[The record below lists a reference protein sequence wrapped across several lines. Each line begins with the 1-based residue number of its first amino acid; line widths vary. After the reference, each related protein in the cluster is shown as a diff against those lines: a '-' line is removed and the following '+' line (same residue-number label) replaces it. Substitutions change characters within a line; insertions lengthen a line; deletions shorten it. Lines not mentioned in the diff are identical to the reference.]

1 MKITAW
7 KLVAYDEDSNEVVMD
22 THDNKT
28 HIPNYVANVI
38 DDFLT
43 EEFEESTDE

>member
-7 KLVAYDEDSNEVVMD
+7 KLVAYDEDGNEIIMD
-22 THDNKT
+22 THDSKT
-28 HIPNYVANVI
+28 YLPNYVANAI

-43 EEFEESTDE
+43 EKFEENV